1 MALLI
6 LLRGCHPIKERR
18 EIVGITAVV
27 LLVVQHVTQGHE
39 QCVCFSGT
47 DDGVERRNRF
57 SNNLK
62 EKSVEYCGPS
72 KAI

>member
-6 LLRGCHPIKERR
+6 LLQGCHPIKERR

-47 DDGVERRNRF
+47 DDGVER
-57 SNNLK
+57 
-62 EKSVEYCGPS
+62 
-72 KAI
+72 

>member
-6 LLRGCHPIKERR
+6 LLQGCHPIKERR

-47 DDGVERRNRF
+47 DDSVERRNLF
-57 SNNLK
+57 
-62 EKSVEYCGPS
+62 EYNYRQIFYS
-72 KAI
+72 TSL